1 MVGTVSYA
9 QWLSRGAIAF
19 LVLVISPLCAFAVDA
34 AKGEIVAKRWCAA
47 CHLVSSD
54 QKLAKLDMPSFA
66 TIARRKL
73 PSEELTA
80 FLTNSHPK
88 VPNMNLSRSEI
99 EDVIAYIGSL
109 DR

>member
-9 QWLSRGAIAF
+9 RGLGRGAIAF
-19 LVLVISPLCAFAVDA
+19 LLLVILPLRAFAADA
-34 AKGEIVAKRWCAA
+34 AKGEIIAKRWCAA

-54 QKLAKLDMPSFA
+54 QTLANSDMPSFA
-66 TIARRKL
+66 AIARRKL
-73 PSEELTA
+73 PLEELSA

-88 VPNMNLSRSEI
+88 VSNMNLSRSEI